1 MVIRGVGLL
10 QSTTD
15 IEDIV
20 VTEAKGVP
28 VFVRDLGAVKLGAA
42 PQTGIF
48 GLNATTGGVEGIVLM
63 RRGENP
69 SEVLRGIREAVED
82 CNATRLPKGVRIE
95 PIYDR
100 TDLVANTLHTV
111 SRTLLEGLVIVIS
124 MLFLFLG
131 SARAAL
137 LTALVIPL
145 SMLFAFA

>member
-1 MVIRGVGLL
+1 
-10 QSTTD
+10 
-15 IEDIV
+15 
-20 VTEAKGVP
+20 
-28 VFVRDLGAVKLGAA
+28 

-48 GLNATTGGVEGIVLM
+48 GLNGTTGGVEGIVLM

-82 CNATRLPKGVRIE
+82 LNTTRLPKGVRIE

-145 SMLFAFA
+145 SMLFAFACMYFTGIPANLLSLGAIDFGIIVDGTLV